1 MTGAVS
7 NVVGGCFAMAAFAVA
22 VVAGLAGGNAAS
34 SILSRALVAMIVCYP
49 VGLAIGLVCQRV
61 VADHLKMQRDAHSA
75 GESAEPAAEQS
86 VQNAEEAEDVIVV

>member
-1 MTGAVS
+1 
-7 NVVGGCFAMAAFAVA
+7 
-22 VVAGLAGGNAAS
+22 
-34 SILSRALVAMIVCYP
+34 MIVCYP
-49 VGLAIGLVCQRV
+49 VGLAIGLVCPRV